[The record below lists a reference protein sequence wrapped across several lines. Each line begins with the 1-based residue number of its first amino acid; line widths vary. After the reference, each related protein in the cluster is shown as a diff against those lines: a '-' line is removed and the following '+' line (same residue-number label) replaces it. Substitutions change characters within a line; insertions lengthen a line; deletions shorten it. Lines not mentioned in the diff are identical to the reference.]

1 MSLSKQAASL
11 AARCARSKAEADSS
25 AESAPSS
32 FSVRFRPPRS
42 DAGVLGLLGVDPMWG
57 DIRRFFK
64 QRSEQ
69 LASQEWTPSAVREVE
84 KSLLEDSAQLRGSF
98 LGCLRHVCDMEQAI
112 SRGMTPAEAG
122 FLRKLRRKLESKTPF
137 LKGALAKHAE
147 ELLREAEDAADWN
160 SLLGLCDL
168 ARVLGARTGRNPL
181 HQPLVSDSVFWEVL
195 FGLALQARSWNRLHK
210 GGTRR
215 VRPLD
220 VYIGA
225 SLAPSESGEL
235 LSLSQMRA
243 SATDGAWMTGT
254 LDRWLHDIVQH
265 PGDSLITRPEWSTPW
280 TWLRQAADQI
290 VASPVGT
297 RGAVVNTIAR
307 ALQEMGWDADRPK
320 SIGAARLQANLEE
333 MATSNR
339 GMSHAPVAKARS
351 LAAAPDT
358 GIGFETGSF
367 SIFQEE
373 ESKSGAEA
381 VAGGGFVAPARN
393 PERAV
398 FRDEFKEKSLAWKE
412 TLVSGITPQGRA
424 WWEDF
429 LRLLESAGGDRA
441 VWAAQLRT
449 EVDPALV
456 CGFEDL
462 VRYLYPAPVRPGRLS
477 FRCLDRFPPDPRDER
492 DHAVLDLLYSA
503 CDECFGTTP
512 QPTPL
517 VAARRWQAQSDARFL
532 PSHSPDWWRWVA
544 QEGSARAASIQA
556 QATKELPVGDRS
568 GFLALPQC
576 SEGTAESLQALAGD
590 LGKDPIKADEE
601 LHALG
606 AAIEIAKEQ
615 ALRDLLTRF

>member
-25 AESAPSS
+25 PESAPSS

-42 DAGVLGLLGVDPMWG
+42 EAGVLGLLGVDPMWG

-112 SRGMTPAEAG
+112 GRGMTPAEAG
-122 FLRKLRRKLESKTPF
+122 FVRKLRRKLESRTPF

-147 ELLREAEDAADWN
+147 ELLREAEDAGDWN
-160 SLLGLCDL
+160 ALLGLCDL

-210 GGTRR
+210 RDGMRR

-220 VYIGA
+220 VYVGA
-225 SLAPSESGEL
+225 SLCAPEGGEI
-235 LSLSQMRA
+235 LSLSQMRT

-254 LDRWLHDIVQH
+254 LDRWLHEIVQH

-290 VASPVGT
+290 LASPVGT

-320 SIGAARLQANLEE
+320 SVGAGRLQAILEE
-333 MATSNR
+333 MATTRRSDVQVVTPKVR
-339 GMSHAPVAKARS
+339 APV
-351 LAAAPDT
+351 PET

-373 ESKSGAEA
+373 DSRHAEP
-381 VAGGGFVAPARN
+381 VAGGGFVAPARS

-398 FRDEFKEKSLAWKE
+398 FRDEFKERCLAWK
-412 TLVSGITPQGRA
+412 TSLLTGVTPHGQA

-429 LRLLESAGGDRA
+429 LGLLDGAGGDRA
-441 VWAAQLRT
+441 TWARSLR
-449 EVDPALV
+449 EGADPTLV

-462 VRYLYPAPVRPGRLS
+462 VRYLYPAPVRPGRLT
-477 FRCLDRFPPDPRDER
+477 FRCLDRFPPDVRDER
-492 DHAVLDLLYSA
+492 DQAVLDLLYSA
-503 CDECFGTTP
+503 CDECFGTAP

-517 VAARRWQAQSDARFL
+517 VAARRWQALSDARLL
-532 PSHSPDWWRWVA
+532 PSHSPDWWRWLA
-544 QEGSARAASIQA
+544 QEGAARAAQVLVQA
-556 QATKELPVGDRS
+556 PKVLPVGDRS
-568 GFLALPQC
+568 DFLALPAC
-576 SEGTAESLQALAGD
+576 AEGTAESLLALAGD
-590 LGKDPIKADEE
+590 LGKDPVKANEE

-606 AAIEIAKEQ
+606 ATIETAKEQ